1 MPSTSLARVDGT
13 SVEYLYEVSGAM
25 KSFIK
30 EESEAALESA
40 VRRLNDKPGLLN
52 RLLPSA
58 YQREA
63 QQTAAVQLRQV
74 AANKHAMLA
83 LYSEVQ
89 LEIARQEGDALI
101 ASVGMDTQ
109 TKLTKFAMA
118 KIAELATT
126 IHASQAEF
134 ESHYGPRKSQIET
147 YKDDHPE
154 LYERAMQSLK
164 EQFDTY
170 FDTTDELFRGFKAAL
185 ANRLP
190 KGTENRRM

>member
-1 MPSTSLARVDGT
+1 MPTNSLARVDGT

-25 KSFIK
+25 KSFIRD
-30 EESEAALESA
+30 ESETALDTA
-40 VRRLNDKPGLLN
+40 VRRLDEKPGLLR
-52 RLLPSA
+52 RLLPTA
-58 YQREA
+58 YEREA
-63 QQTAAVQLRQV
+63 QTAAAMQLRQI
-74 AANKHAMLA
+74 ADNKHAMLA
-83 LYSEVQ
+83 LYAEVQ

-134 ESHYGPRKSQIET
+134 ESHYGPRKAQIAT
-147 YKDDHPE
+147 YRDEHPE
-154 LYERAMQSLK
+154 LYERAMQGLK
-164 EQFDTY
+164 EQFDIY

-190 KGTENRRM
+190 KGTEKRRM